1 MIRAREKKRE
11 GLGDEESGG
20 CFFGKGREEA
30 KAGRMPPFQN
40 ASVSFRAQP
49 RCSWRNL
56 VVQGAVQGATV
67 RHVYPFHYTLRIF
80 INANLKNLQGHNIKV
95 GSIN

>member
-49 RCSWRNL
+49 RCS
-56 VVQGAVQGATV
+56 
-67 RHVYPFHYTLRIF
+67 
-80 INANLKNLQGHNIKV
+80 
-95 GSIN
+95 

>member
-11 GLGDEESGG
+11 GLGDEESEVFLGG
-20 CFFGKGREEA
+20 ERQRGGKGRE
-30 KAGRMPPFQN
+30 N
-40 ASVSFRAQP
+40 ASVSECLRFIHGATSLFMAQP
-49 RCSWRNL
+49 C
-56 VVQGAVQGATV
+56 VVVRGATV

-80 INANLKNLQGHNIKV
+80 INANLKNLQGQNIKV